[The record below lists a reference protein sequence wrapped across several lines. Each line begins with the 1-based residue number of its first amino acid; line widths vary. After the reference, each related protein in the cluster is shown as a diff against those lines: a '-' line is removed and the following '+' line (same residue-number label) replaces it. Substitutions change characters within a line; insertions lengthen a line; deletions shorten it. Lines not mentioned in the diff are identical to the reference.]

1 MKRIP
6 VAVAA
11 AVVVIVSALG
21 LSIWQREHIARFV
34 SLPGKSLLSKSGVD
48 LSPAK
53 ADYLSPTEKEV
64 LAEMNLARTNP
75 QQYAG
80 FLEEAKKSLSNNQIK
95 LGGTR
100 AITINEGARAID
112 EAIAFLRAAKALP
125 PLQVSKGM
133 CLGAKDHVRDM
144 SQSGSKGH
152 KGTDGSLPEQRV
164 SRYGNW
170 QLAIGENIAYS
181 SSTAREAVL
190 GMIIDD
196 GTPGRGHRL
205 NIFNAN
211 HRIAGIAGQP
221 SPQGLVCVVTYAGG
235 FVENAGTTAAA
246 TASKM
251 F

>member
-6 VAVAA
+6 VAVTA
-11 AVVVIVSALG
+11 AVVVIASALG
-21 LSIWQREHIARFV
+21 LSIWQRENLARFV
-34 SLPGKSLLSKSGVD
+34 SLPGKSLLGKAGVEV
-48 LSPAK
+48 SPAK
-53 ADYLSPTEKEV
+53 VDYLSATEKEI

-75 QQYAG
+75 QQYAA
-80 FLEEAKKSLSNNQIK
+80 FLEEAKKSFSNNEIK

-100 AITINEGARAID
+100 AITIGEGVRAVD
-112 EAIAFLRAAKALP
+112 EAIAFLHAAKALP

-133 CLGAKDHVRDM
+133 CLGAKDHVKDM
-144 SQSGSKGH
+144 SQSGQMGH

-211 HRIAGIAGQP
+211 HRITGIAGQP
-221 SPQGLVCVVTYAGG
+221 SPKGLVCVVTYAGG
-235 FVENAGTTAAA
+235 FVENAGTTAT